1 MPEQVNPLVG
11 KTDNRKAG
19 CGKSASPVWREG
31 KPICLVFPTLSR
43 LAFGECANITEL
55 DSNSLCF
62 HLERACAI

>member
-43 LAFGECANITEL
+43 LAEESAGL
-55 DSNSLCF
+55 QLLCNV
-62 HLERACAI
+62 APPAD